1 MDFKDYVINEEDFDF
16 FKSLPEDEKLLFIY
30 DLICIDAYGIGST
43 DAEDEIVID
52 ITLDKAEAFK
62 DFIEQFEIKMRS
74 FIASAINLNVD
85 CNLVFINNSV
95 VINSNNK
102 KEIADSVKDF
112 TTISWGSCRFVP
124 RVPNRKGM
132 TVNRTHHKLQV
143 LQNLWE
149 HVECIAQFMA

>member
-43 DAEDEIVID
+43 ESEDEIVID

-74 FIASAINLNVD
+74 FIASTINLNVD

-102 KEIADSVKDF
+102 KEITDSVKDLYME
-112 TTISWGSCRFVP
+112 GYLL
-124 RVPNRKGM
+124 KELKM
-132 TVNRTHHKLQV
+132 TEKMSLVFHHQKYCKMYEIIGYEESI
-143 LQNLWE
+143 NLN
-149 HVECIAQFMA
+149 

>member
-102 KEIADSVKDF
+102 KEIADSVKDLYME
-112 TTISWGSCRFVP
+112 GYLL
-124 RVPNRKGM
+124 KELKM
-132 TVNRTHHKLQV
+132 TEKMSLVFHHQKYCKMYEIIGYEESI
-143 LQNLWE
+143 NLN
-149 HVECIAQFMA
+149 